1 VDRDGE
7 TLLLAGEGVGEVAGE
22 GVREAVG
29 ERVLDVHQMIRQ
41 PVIRPE
47 ISLCLERDRYN
58 LPLYSCWLSQV
69 SLMTSSSQGVTRAQ
83 EGGIRG

>member
-22 GVREAVG
+22 AVGEAVG

-47 ISLCLERDRYN
+47 ISLCLERDKVYPPSVVV
-58 LPLYSCWLSQV
+58 LVITGLLV
-69 SLMTSSSQGVTRAQ
+69 KVLVA
-83 EGGIRG
+83 RGN